1 MLWHI
6 LIYMNYL
13 HEVHATAAFK
23 ASTCNIL
30 YDGKSYRRR
39 ARSIEGLKAIA
50 AQ

>member
-1 MLWHI
+1 MSHP
-6 LIYMNYL
+6 YL
-13 HEVHATAAFK
+13 HEVHTAASE
-23 ASTCNIL
+23 APTCKIL